1 MQIHLFEN
9 LSAETKACL
18 TWKKGVPIAYR
29 SEGKYYMAL
38 YRLHNFYV
46 EMQYHTCYDGI
57 ACIKTFNDEDQL
69 QSYLNAIDLSS
80 IL

>member
-9 LSAETKACL
+9 LNAETKACL
-18 TWKKGVPIAYR
+18 TWKKGVHVAYR

-38 YRLHNFYV
+38 YRLNNFYV
-46 EMQYHTCYDGI
+46 EIQYHTCYDGI
-57 ACIKTFNDEDQL
+57 ACIKTFNNEDQL

-80 IL
+80 LL